1 MEFNEAFQRK
11 ERGVSVK
18 QIIESALAQS
28 GEIDS
33 IVLVARHNDEI
44 IYTSYS
50 VKEGGLELLGMLE
63 VSKNQVLET
72 MKDLDN

>member
-18 QIIESALAQS
+18 QILESALDQS
-28 GEIDS
+28 DEMDS
-33 IVLVARHNDEI
+33 IALVARHKDGFI
-44 IYTSYS
+44 RTSYS

-63 VSKNQVLET
+63 VSKDQVLEI
-72 MKDLDN
+72 MKDSDN

>member
-18 QIIESALAQS
+18 QILESALAQS
-28 GEIDS
+28 DEMDS
-33 IVLVARHNDEI
+33 IALVARYKDGI
-44 IYTSYS
+44 IRTSYS

-63 VSKNQVLET
+63 VSKDQVLET

>member
-18 QIIESALAQS
+18 QIIESALTQS
-28 GEIDS
+28 DEIDS
-33 IVLVARHNDEI
+33 IALVARHKDGFI
-44 IYTSYS
+44 RTSYS
-50 VKEGGLELLGMLE
+50 VEEGGLELLGMLE
-63 VSKNQVLET
+63 VSKDQVLET

>member
-18 QIIESALAQS
+18 QILENALAQS
-28 GEIDS
+28 DEMDS
-33 IVLVARHNDEI
+33 IALVARHKDGFI
-44 IYTSYS
+44 RTSYS

-63 VSKNQVLET
+63 VSRDQVLEI
-72 MKDLDN
+72 MKDSDN

>member
-44 IYTSYS
+44 IHTSYS

>member
-18 QIIESALAQS
+18 QILENALAQS
-28 GEIDS
+28 DEIDS
-33 IVLVARHNDEI
+33 IALVARHKDGFI
-44 IYTSYS
+44 RTSYS
-50 VKEGGLELLGMLE
+50 VKDGGLELLGMLE
-63 VSKNQVLET
+63 VSRDQVLEI

>member
-18 QIIESALAQS
+18 QIVETALAQS
-28 GEIDS
+28 DEIDS
-33 IVLVARHNDEI
+33 IALVARHKDGFI
-44 IYTSYS
+44 RTSCS

-63 VSKNQVLET
+63 VSRDQVLEI

>member
-18 QIIESALAQS
+18 QILENALAQS
-28 GEIDS
+28 DEIDS
-33 IVLVARHNDEI
+33 IALVARHKDGFI
-44 IYTSYS
+44 RTSYS
-50 VKEGGLELLGMLE
+50 VKDGGLELLGMLE
-63 VSKNQVLET
+63 VSKDQVLET

>member
-33 IVLVARHNDEI
+33 IALVARHEDGI
-44 IYTSYS
+44 IRTSYS

-63 VSKNQVLET
+63 VSKDQVLET
-72 MKDLDN
+72 MKALDN